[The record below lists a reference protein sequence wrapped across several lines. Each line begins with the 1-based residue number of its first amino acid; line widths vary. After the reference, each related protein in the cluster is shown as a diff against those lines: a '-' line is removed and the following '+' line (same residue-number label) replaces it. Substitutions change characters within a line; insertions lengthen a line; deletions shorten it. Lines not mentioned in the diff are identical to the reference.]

1 MSSVNE
7 FLDLFSDVWTS
18 GLFGV
23 NVSEI
28 IIGLIIF
35 LIFYVLRSFFARF
48 IIGRLYKIVK
58 KTKTDIDNVV
68 IEVIEGPLKFLPIVI
83 GFFIATSYIEFNADI
98 IILIEKINRTFITIF
113 IFFSFSKNVERL
125 SKVDNIFLGISKIDN
140 KYILNEKNV
149 NTLVKIYQPDIEN
162 NRIISMKFLWLRF
175 GIKLYFDLIRFF

>member
-48 IIGRLYKIVK
+48 VIGRLYKIVK
-58 KTKTDIDNVV
+58 KTKHDKDIFATELVV
-68 IEVIEGPLKFLPIVI
+68 RAYSAKLKYTEECKL
-83 GFFIATSYIEFNADI
+83 
-98 IILIEKINRTFITIF
+98 
-113 IFFSFSKNVERL
+113 FS
-125 SKVDNIFLGISKIDN
+125 
-140 KYILNEKNV
+140 
-149 NTLVKIYQPDIEN
+149 
-162 NRIISMKFLWLRF
+162 
-175 GIKLYFDLIRFF
+175 